1 MLYRRQGVT
10 VLSQRWTVPT
20 SYTRACPHCAARNDG
35 SNEFCQ
41 QCSLP
46 LRSDEFDL
54 LHAPA
59 LHEGRKWM
67 GGVAI
72 LYALGGVL
80 QCALEWSHS
89 REDAVGSLV
98 IMFVLALIQ
107 GGLWVWSKRAT
118 FAAAVAS
125 MALYVTLIL
134 LGAVIDPA
142 SLASGWL
149 IKVMFIL
156 ALSKAIK
163 AGLVVRRLKLE
174 AQARAAATMR
184 AA

>member
-1 MLYRRQGVT
+1 M
-10 VLSQRWTVPT
+10 
-20 SYTRACPHCAARNDG
+20 
-35 SNEFCQ
+35 
-41 QCSLP
+41 P

-80 QCALEWSHS
+80 ECVLSWSRD
-89 REDAVGSLV
+89 REEAIGSFI
-98 IMFVLALIQ
+98 IMFALALTQ
-107 GGLWVWSKRAT
+107 GGLWLWSKRAT

-149 IKVMFIL
+149 IKVLFIL
-156 ALSKAIK
+156 ALTKAIK
-163 AGLVVRRLKLE
+163 AGLVVRRLKVE
-174 AQARAAATMR
+174 AQARAAATAR